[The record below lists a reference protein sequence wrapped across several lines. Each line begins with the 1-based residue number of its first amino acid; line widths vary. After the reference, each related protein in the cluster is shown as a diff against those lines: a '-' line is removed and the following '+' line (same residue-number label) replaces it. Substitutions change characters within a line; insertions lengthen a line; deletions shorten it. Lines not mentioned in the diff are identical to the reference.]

1 MTPSDLPSSVIDKI
15 YRAPHA
21 DRLSQNDVKALLV
34 HFWPAITEHF
44 AQLLLHQ
51 NPDRDADFS
60 AGVDWAADTI
70 RNANRGATP

>member
-1 MTPSDLPSSVIDKI
+1 MTPSGLPTSVTDKI

-21 DRLSQNDVKALLV
+21 DRLSQNDVKALLA

-44 AQLLLHQ
+44 AQLLLDQ

-70 RNANRGATP
+70 RNA

>member
-1 MTPSDLPSSVIDKI
+1 MNPSDLPASITDKI
-15 YRAPHA
+15 YRAPYA

-44 AQLLLHQ
+44 AQLLLDR
-51 NPDRDADFS
+51 NPDHDADFS

-70 RNANRGATP
+70 QNA